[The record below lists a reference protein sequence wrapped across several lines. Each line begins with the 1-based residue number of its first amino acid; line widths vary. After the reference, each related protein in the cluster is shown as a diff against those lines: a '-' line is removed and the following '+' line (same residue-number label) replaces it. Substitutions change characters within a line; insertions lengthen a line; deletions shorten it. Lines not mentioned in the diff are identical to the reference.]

1 MCLDQSRKW
10 RFRDDRKEMVLN
22 ALGLIPGMTVLDA
35 GCGPGSLTRKIAT
48 WLGDSSCIIGIDR
61 DTAFIEYAKGK
72 AQKASLKNLK
82 FLEGDVLSLPLVDNY
97 LDAAISHTVI
107 EHVPNREFLTEQKRV
122 CRSGGRVSV
131 MIAQP
136 KSSIRSNPDIIS
148 QVSEREHELWAPIVE
163 LQKSLHAE
171 SMVGKYNPELYD
183 LPALFEKLGF
193 SNIQVDALALPVV
206 PDNYRN
212 SLDQKTAIL
221 ESYKNEEI
229 ENIERMLPLLKNKL
243 SENHIKDLKELINQR
258 YSKRFLFVEKGVSV
272 WDYSIEIVLII
283 SGIA

>member
-163 LQKSLHAE
+163 LQKSLHTE

-183 LPALFEKLGF
+183 LPALFEKVGF
-193 SNIQVDALALPVV
+193 SDIQVDALALPVV

-212 SLDQKTAIL
+212 SLDQKTAII

-243 SENHIKDLKELINQR
+243 SENHIKDLKDQR